1 MQYQSFIPHLEELR
15 RRIIYSL
22 VFFVAAL
29 IGCLALVGR
38 LYRLLVLPGVRLTI
52 LGPGDVVQIY
62 LMLGGVAAL
71 IVTTPFLLWQLW
83 SFAAPGLLPRE
94 RRYAR
99 RLTLPVA
106 LMFAAGVCFSYFLV
120 FPHIYRFLIELA
132 RMNQINAMVTAKEYF
147 SFLINIT
154 LPFGVIFELPVVVI
168 FLTRIGV
175 ITPRLLRKVRRFAYL
190 ICVVI
195 GTLISPPELI
205 SHLSV
210 TLPMIL
216 MYEIS
221 VTLSAVTYRR
231 KQAAEAWWR
240 EADAPAEPDGAGE
253 GGHSGDD
260 SDDDPPPDGGDG
272 PSGPGGGAGHG
283 ATESEAG
290 ESGSAHSPVAGPGV
304 ERALQARP
312 SGSDAPRAGK
322 ALPDRRVM
330 DLLRRPPVLPR
341 RPGIRIEERE

>member
-15 RRIIYSL
+15 KRIIYSL
-22 VFFVAAL
+22 IFFVAAL
-29 IGCLALVGR
+29 IGCLSLVGR
-38 LYRLLVLPGVRLTI
+38 IYHLLVLPGVRLTI

-62 LMLGGVAAL
+62 LMLGGAAAL
-71 IVTTPFLLWQLW
+71 IVSTPFFCWQLW

-99 RLTLPVA
+99 RLILPVA
-106 LMFAAGVCFSYFLV
+106 VMFAAGVFFSYFLV

-132 RMNQINAMVTAKEYF
+132 RANQINALVTAKEYF
-147 SFLINIT
+147 SFLIHIT
-154 LPFGVIFELPVVVI
+154 LPFGIIFELPVVVI

-175 ITPRLLRKVRRFAYL
+175 ITPYLLRKVRRFAYL

-231 KQAAEAWWR
+231 KLAAEAWWR
-240 EADAPAEPDGAGE
+240 DAEASGAQNGGDRGRSTGGGDGEGPPSSGGRIGQDGDDGSLKREERSLSPPSSADAPRG
-253 GGHSGDD
+253 
-260 SDDDPPPDGGDG
+260 
-272 PSGPGGGAGHG
+272 
-283 ATESEAG
+283 
-290 ESGSAHSPVAGPGV
+290 VA
-304 ERALQARP
+304 AA
-312 SGSDAPRAGK
+312 
-322 ALPDRRVM
+322 PDRRVM
-330 DLLRRPPVLPR
+330 DLIRRPPALAR
-341 RPGIRIEERE
+341 RPGIRIEERD